1 MKAKHV
7 KYIIAFVIRLSLVI
21 LFVMLTV
28 MALRWVTKNAYD
40 FGYRIFTE
48 KSQDTGEGKDVV
60 VLIRENMTESDLAD
74 LMVEKGLAKSRWL
87 FLIQYKLTGMKK
99 IESGTYTLNTA
110 MTTHDIAVT
119 LSGEQEETE
128 SETETE
134 DGKEGS

>member
-1 MKAKHV
+1 MKAKHL
-7 KYIIAFVIRLSLVI
+7 IAFVIRLALVVLFLI
-21 LFVMLTV
+21 LAV
-28 MALRWVTKNAYD
+28 MAVRWVTKNAYD

-60 VLIRENMTESDLAD
+60 VLIRENMSEQDLAE
-74 LMVEKGLAKSRWL
+74 LMVEKGLAKSKWL

-110 MTTHDIAVT
+110 MTTHDIAVI
-119 LSGEQEETE
+119 LSGEKDTE

-134 DGKEGS
+134 EAEENPA